1 MVHQLFATRELA
13 KMEKCSRGKFAFQ
26 SIIEKR
32 FFNFND
38 ARYTARLLQLQI
50 GIEINCSLWCALLKF
65 AKRNLKFSNKKPTKT
80 AQKSDK
86 IFSLSAT
93 NGRLRKR
100 IRF

>member
-38 ARYTARLLQLQI
+38 ARYTARLSLSLAAANWNRK
-50 GIEINCSLWCALLKF
+50 NCNFWCALLKF
-65 AKRNLKFSNKKPTKT
+65 AKRNLNFYEKKIRKNRTK
-80 AQKSDK
+80 
-86 IFSLSAT
+86 
-93 NGRLRKR
+93 KR
-100 IRF
+100 